1 MLNSLPSAP
10 GPPSL
15 GAPEA
20 TPPLDP
26 LSRLPFH
33 LARHCLLSLL
43 LLSPLSW
50 QAPICS
56 FLLGPQTVSL
66 SRGPCHHKAGRH
78 VCACAGFVGPQRR
91 AQLEQL
97 SSQRSKFG
105 RVPQRTGPPA
115 AALWSP
121 RRPLRCGV
129 PWAQPWRLPIHS
141 VASELGSFPHIL
153 PHSCSPVHH
162 LFIRCS

>member
-1 MLNSLPSAP
+1 MLPFP
-10 GPPSL
+10 PHHRHCFPSL
-15 GAPEA
+15 
-20 TPPLDP
+20 
-26 LSRLPFH
+26 LS
-33 LARHCLLSLL
+33 
-43 LLSPLSW
+43 LSPLSW
-50 QAPICS
+50 QDPICR

-66 SRGPCHHKAGRH
+66 SRGFCHHKAGRH

-97 SSQRSKFG
+97 SSQRSRFG
-105 RVPQRTGPPA
+105 RVPQRAGHPA
-115 AALWSP
+115 VAHRSS

-153 PHSCSPVHH
+153 PHSRSPCPSLIYKV
-162 LFIRCS
+162 FIAK